1 MGDGGGPEPPA
12 DAGGQS
18 PVCALLVPKTEVAVA
33 LRALNSLTPRWGAAV
48 ARLERERCKASQVR
62 LGGASRKGIHI
73 PQPQDD
79 SARALRAIELPPPLD
94 RVVIAGAGAGEA
106 EVDDSAGDPQQ
117 LPGPLADLLA
127 SGAAALDP
135 EFWPP
140 CDLDDLHPC
149 PDADPHECCAD
160 RAPLPAQD
168 AEGHAFAADGPPC
181 CGPGPFTFVEL
192 FAGIGG
198 FRLGLEALGGR
209 CVFASE
215 MHPTARAVY
224 CENWPTQCGAAA
236 AMCGKLAG
244 DIRLVP
250 VEDVPEHDVLTAGF
264 PCQPFSALGEQTGL
278 QESRGRLFLQVCRVL
293 RGRRPPLALLE
304 NVPGLLGTDGGRALE
319 AVARALKESGYR
331 VAHRVYNSQAVLPQ
345 KRKRVYIVAIRADLE
360 AACEVFRFPWL
371 PDLGRT
377 LAEALERPP
386 PAEELGH
393 LVVSEDRWGRL
404 QQSRAFHEAPEDIL
418 GCLDAPAAPLVASYG
433 QGGSGSFSRYT
444 QLVPPEGAPAGDL
457 SRPRRLSRRECA
469 RLQGFPE
476 TFSYAACDGP
486 RAWYRLIGN
495 AVSPPI
501 VCALAASLLC
511 ALRHAGARRCR
522 LPGTRAALQL
532 ALQAG
537 PPEAVDRLLVVEVS
551 RAMDGSDVLS
561 LGALLTQLD
570 SER

>member
-1 MGDGGGPEPPA
+1 MACTGF
-12 DAGGQS
+12 S
-18 PVCALLVPKTEVAVA
+18 
-33 LRALNSLTPRWGAAV
+33 
-48 ARLERERCKASQVR
+48 
-62 LGGASRKGIHI
+62 
-73 PQPQDD
+73 
-79 SARALRAIELPPPLD
+79 
-94 RVVIAGAGAGEA
+94 
-106 EVDDSAGDPQQ
+106 
-117 LPGPLADLLA
+117 
-127 SGAAALDP
+127 
-135 EFWPP
+135 
-140 CDLDDLHPC
+140 
-149 PDADPHECCAD
+149 
-160 RAPLPAQD
+160 
-168 AEGHAFAADGPPC
+168 
-181 CGPGPFTFVEL
+181 PGPFTFVEL

-215 MHPTARAVY
+215 MHPTARMGLGLVCSAKVIVIGIALAAMWQAVIRSATWHSLFTMILSPLLATRAVY

-264 PCQPFSALGEQTGL
+264 PCQPFSALGEQIGL